1 MVPLCVMAPTCGNLS
16 LGRGPPAG
24 VGVAC
29 VPGGRPPGGDCM
41 IGKDVPLRDM
51 VEALELAYEQHL
63 RARRKAKQAGGE
75 AGLGWASG
83 GGVLGPKQ
91 RLHPA
96 PFDGQSAVPKFF
108 PILNGANT
116 LDIPK

>member
-83 GGVLGPKQ
+83 GGGCLVLSSVCTPHHSMGNQ
-91 RLHPA
+91 LCRN
-96 PFDGQSAVPKFF
+96 SF
-108 PILNGANT
+108 PY
-116 LDIPK
+116 